1 MTQNE
6 LFEIY
11 LKEEWYEIFTF
22 EEFVKHYTKAKG
34 IKNGKDTGVR
44 EED

>member
-22 EEFVKHYTKAKG
+22 EEFVKHYNKVKEKVNNEKLRTD
-34 IKNGKDTGVR
+34 DTI
-44 EED
+44 